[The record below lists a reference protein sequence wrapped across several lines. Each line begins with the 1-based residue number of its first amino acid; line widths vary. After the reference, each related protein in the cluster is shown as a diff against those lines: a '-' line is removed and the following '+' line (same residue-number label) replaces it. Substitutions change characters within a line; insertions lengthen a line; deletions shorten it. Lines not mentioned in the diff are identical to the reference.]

1 MTRRTLLAIT
11 AAAAMADERKNRA
24 PISRDAL
31 VVKLP
36 EAAPVKLSNGITVLA
51 LEDNRLPLVYARLQM
66 EGTGP
71 IFSSRAGL
79 AELTA
84 SQLAEGAGSRSGK
97 QILEASTRWGGRINS
112 STSPGAETSIVD
124 GTGLS
129 THFPDWLRLMA
140 DVLVQ
145 PQFPADEFDIMRQR
159 LRSQLRMRGA
169 QPASVADDACQRVT
183 YGNHPAARGYPNP
196 AELAALSADQAVAWY
211 RERYAPAST
220 VATVI
225 GRVRPSK
232 VVSLLEEAFGS
243 WKKPEPSIALPPAP
257 RPARERR
264 VILIDRPGA
273 AQTELALGGLTFDR
287 RDPDFFSFSLANL
300 ILGANSGNSRLIKVL
315 RGDKGYAFN
324 ASSNF
329 SAPRFPGFWRVRA
342 GVRTDV
348 TGDALATI
356 VEILERLCSEPVST
370 QELDD
375 AKGAYVG
382 QFARALEQPQTVI
395 NYSYLRFR
403 YGFSPDYWERVPAKV
418 MAVTPSEIQ
427 AVAQKY
433 LNPAHAH
440 IVAVGDA
447 SKIRSALAKFGSV
460 EMQEV

>member
-1 MTRRTLLAIT
+1 MTRRALLAIT

-24 PISRDAL
+24 PISHDAL

-36 EAAPVKLSNGITVLA
+36 EAAPVKFSNGITVLA
-51 LEDNRLPLVYARLQM
+51 LEDNRLPLVYARFQI
-66 EGTGP
+66 EGAGP
-71 IFSSRAGL
+71 IFAPRAGL

-112 STSPGAETSIVD
+112 STNPGAETSLVD
-124 GTGLS
+124 GSGLS
-129 THFPDWLRLMA
+129 AHFPDWLGLMA
-140 DVLVQ
+140 DVLIR

-159 LRSQLRMRGA
+159 LGSQLRVRRS
-169 QPASVADDACQRVT
+169 QPASIAVDACQRIT
-183 YGNHPAARGYPNP
+183 YGGHPAARGYPNP
-196 AELAALSADQAVAWY
+196 TELAALTADQAVAWY
-211 RERYAPAST
+211 RERYAPQST
-220 VATVI
+220 VVTVI
-225 GRVRPSK
+225 GRVRPAK
-232 VVSLLEEAFGS
+232 AVSLLEELMGG
-243 WKKPEPSIALPPAP
+243 WKKPEPSIALPPP
-257 RPARERR
+257 PQPAKERR
-264 VILIDRPGA
+264 VVLIDRPGA

-300 ILGANSGNSRLIKVL
+300 ILGGSANSRLFKIL
-315 RGDKGYAFN
+315 RGEKGYAFD
-324 ASSNF
+324 AGSDF
-329 SAPRFPGFWRVRA
+329 TAPRFPGHWRARA
-342 GVRTDV
+342 GVRTDT

-356 VEILERLCSEPVST
+356 LEILQRLCSELVST

-418 MAVTPSEIQ
+418 TSVTPSEVQ
-427 AVAQKY
+427 TVAQKY
-433 LNPAHAH
+433 LNPANAH

-447 SKIRSALAKFGSV
+447 SKIGSALAKFGRV
-460 EMQEV
+460 ETQES